1 MPRGVYVRTA
11 EHRQK
16 MNLSGL
22 ALGRGKLSEETK
34 RKIGLSHSGE
44 RSVEWKGD
52 DAGYQ
57 AKHMWIRKQLG
68 TPSECENC
76 TLKSSNSRQFHWA
89 NISGEYKR
97 DLSDWVR
104 LCVSCHMLIDGV
116 NLKAMR

>member
-1 MPRGVYVRTA
+1 MPRGVYERT
-11 EHRQK
+11 EKHRLM

-22 ALGRGKLSEETK
+22 DLGRGKKSAET
-34 RKIGLSHSGE
+34 RHRIGLSHSGE
-44 RSVEWKGD
+44 KSVEWKGEA
-52 DAGYQ
+52 AGYQ

-68 TPSECENC
+68 TPSKCENC
-76 TLKSSNSRQFHWA
+76 TLISSNSRRFHWA

-116 NLKAMR
+116 NLKVKT

>member
-1 MPRGVYVRTA
+1 
-11 EHRQK
+11 

-22 ALGRGKLSEETK
+22 ELGRVSQSEETR

-44 RSVEWKGD
+44 RSVEWKGES
-52 DAGYQ
+52 AGYQ
-57 AKHMWIRKQLG
+57 AKHMWIRKLLG

-76 TLKSSNSRQFHWA
+76 TLTTSNSRQFHWA

-116 NLKAMR
+116 NLKVKK